1 MDRTSWI
8 SAVQAANASAQV
20 ITEDFEGATL
30 QPGLTQ
36 TGGSIALQIGGSGN
50 NHVLVGAGLPSIF
63 KLQPP
68 NPLHALTFDPLIT
81 AMGGDWDLSIGGTGR
96 GLELDLVFHL
106 GGGTQQQ
113 QVFISNPL
121 DMTTQT
127 YTPFKGF
134 FGFVADQP
142 FQTVIYWSADFTG
155 DPESFA
161 LDNLSFVQSSERAR
175 KFPTYR
181 FKFVRKSR

>member
-20 ITEDFEGATL
+20 ITENFEGATL
-30 QPGLTQ
+30 QPGFTQ
-36 TGGSIALQIGGSGN
+36 TGGSIQPGGTGN
-50 NHVLVGAGLPSIF
+50 NHVLAGAGLPSSY

-68 NPLHALTFDPLIT
+68 NPLHTLTFDPLIT
-81 AMGGDWDLSIGGTGR
+81 AMGGDWDLSIGGAGR

-121 DMTTQT
+121 DMMTQK
-127 YTPFKGF
+127 YTPFIGF

-142 FQTVIYWSADFTG
+142 FQTVIYWSGDFTG
-155 DPESFA
+155 DSESFT

-175 KFPTYR
+175 TFPTYR
-181 FKFVRKSR
+181 FKFVRRSR